1 VSITT
6 VRRKKYN
13 LLKES
18 LQDDDKLLQTYYQSV
33 TLLV

>member
-18 LQDDDKLLQTYYQSV
+18 LQDDDKMLQTYYQSV

>member
-1 VSITT
+1 
-6 VRRKKYN
+6 
-13 LLKES
+13 LKES